1 MSASLKSRPQT
12 ETSPPFTDAD
22 IARIRNDFPILETL
36 IHGKPLVYFDNAAT
50 TLKPRAVVEALSD
63 HYLLKVSNV
72 HRGVHFLSEQA
83 TVAFEN
89 TRTKIQQFIN
99 AKDRSEIIL
108 TRGTTESINIVAL
121 SFGRKFIEAGD
132 EIIISQMEHHSNIVP
147 WQMLCEEKG
156 AHLRVIPIND
166 DGEII
171 LEEYKKLLSHKTK
184 LVSIAYVSNTLGT
197 VNPIRDIIRLAHDY
211 NVPVLID
218 GAQAISHFPVDVQ
231 ELDCDFFAFSSHKM
245 FGPTGVGVLYGKAEL
260 LNSMPPVFGGGDMI
274 DTVTFEKTTYN
285 IIPHKF
291 EAGTPHIGG
300 VIGFSAAIDYLKALG
315 IERVHAHELE
325 LLEYAT
331 AKIREIEGL
340 KIIGTAKEKS
350 AVISFIVK
358 DAHPHDLGTLLDME
372 GVAIRTGHHCTQPLM
387 QRFGVTAT
395 ARASFSIYNTKEE
408 IDVFIAAL
416 QKIKRLF

>member
-12 ETSPPFTDAD
+12 ESVIAFTDAD
-22 IARIRNDFPILETL
+22 IVRIRKDFPILETL
-36 IHGKPLVYFDNAAT
+36 IHDKPLVYFDNAAT

-63 HYLLKVSNV
+63 HYLLKASNV
-72 HRGVHFLSEQA
+72 HRGVHYLSEQA

-121 SFGRKFIEAGD
+121 SFGRKFIEKDD

-156 AHLRVIPIND
+156 AHLRIIPIND

-184 LVSIAYVSNTLGT
+184 LVSIAYVSNTLGS

-300 VIGFSAAIDYLKALG
+300 VIGFSAAIDYLKSLG

-325 LLEYAT
+325 LLDYAT
-331 AKIREIEGL
+331 AKMCEIEGL

-350 AVISFIVK
+350 AVISFTLK

-387 QRFGVTAT
+387 KRFGITAT

>member
-12 ETSPPFTDAD
+12 ETFAPYTSAD
-22 IARIRNDFPILETL
+22 IARIRKDFPILETL
-36 IHGKPLVYFDNAAT
+36 VHGKPLVYFDNAAT
-50 TLKPRAVVEALSD
+50 TLKPSKVVNAISE
-63 HYLLKVSNV
+63 HYLLKASNV
-72 HRGVHFLSEQA
+72 HRGVHYLSEQA

-108 TRGTTESINIVAL
+108 TRGTTESINLVAL

-132 EIIISQMEHHSNIVP
+132 EIVISQMEHHSNIVP

-156 AHLRVIPIND
+156 AVLRVIPIND

-171 LEEYKKLLSHKTK
+171 LEEYQKLLSHKTK
-184 LVSIAYVSNTLGT
+184 LVAIAYVSNTLGT
-197 VNPIRDIIRLAHDY
+197 VNPIRDVIRMAHDY

-218 GAQAISHFPVDVQ
+218 GAQAVSHFAVDVQ

-300 VIGFSAAIDYLKALG
+300 LAGFSAAIDYLKALG
-315 IERVHAHELE
+315 LERVHAHELE
-325 LLEYAT
+325 LLAYAT
-331 AKIREIEGL
+331 AKMREIEGL
-340 KIIGTAKEKS
+340 RIIGTAKEKS
-350 AVISFIVK
+350 AVISFVVK

-387 QRFGVTAT
+387 QRFGITAT

-416 QKIKRLF
+416 QKIKGLF